1 MERDTQMS
9 ESHLTKDEIADYEE
23 YCEQETE
30 RCDHGVLRSERCDDC
45 LWRPEWDY
53 PEIVVPR

>member
-1 MERDTQMS
+1 MS

-30 RCDHGVLRSERCDDC
+30 RCDHGALRSERCDDC